1 MEEETHP
8 APIPATRLPTQPTL
22 FQSPSIAALAPALA
36 AAQGRIRAAAKD
48 AVNPFFSTGDRKA
61 KYADLAAVWD
71 VIREPL
77 SANGFSL
84 LQIPETTR
92 SGLWLETRLLHASG
106 EFLAFRGWWPV
117 AKAPPRRERGEGPPS
132 NAKWARTPQTYGSAI
147 TYARRYSLT
156 ALLGV
161 AADEDDD
168 GNAASGNEMS
178 PTERARQAYE
188 ASRQQ
193 APRTTAPMKA
203 AVPPSGPPSGDEVAE
218 ITALEAIAAADSQD
232 ELQALVPRLQK
243 LEGSARAA
251 ALEAFKARKAALGG
265 A

>member
-1 MEEETHP
+1 MEAETEAPTAASRPP
-8 APIPATRLPTQPTL
+8 AERPTL
-22 FQSPSIAALAPALA
+22 SQSPSITALAPALA
-36 AAQGRIRAAAKD
+36 AAQGKIRAASKD
-48 AVNPFFSTGDRKA
+48 AVNPFFSTGERKA
-61 KYADLAAVWD
+61 RYADLAAVWE

-77 SANGFSL
+77 SANGLSL
-84 LQIPETTR
+84 LQLPETTR
-92 SGLWLETRLLHASG
+92 SGLWLETRLLHSSG

-168 GNAASGNEMS
+168 GNAASGNEMN

-193 APRTTAPMKA
+193 APKTTAPMRA
-203 AVPPSGPPSGDEVAE
+203 AAPPPGPPSGQEAAE
-218 ITALEAIAAADSQD
+218 ISAKEAIEAAGSQE

-243 LEGSARAA
+243 LEGESRAA
-251 ALEAFKARKAALGG
+251 ALEWFRARKAALGG